1 MDFAFA
7 ESQAALAG
15 LCDDIF
21 EAERGGCSEGA
32 LHGDAVWKA
41 AAASGLTSLLVSEER
56 GGAGLGA
63 FDGCVV
69 AQRCG
74 AAGLVSPIANAMAT
88 RAAVE
93 ALCTAG
99 LRS

>member
-1 MDFAFA
+1 MDFAFTD
-7 ESQAALAG
+7 SQAALAG

-21 EAERGGCSEGA
+21 QADSGSRLETS
-32 LHGDAVWKA
+32 LPSDPLWKA
-41 AAASGLTSLLVSEER
+41 ASASGLTSLLVSEEG

-63 FDGCVV
+63 VDGCVV

-74 AAGLVSPIANAMAT
+74 MSGVLSPIANALSTGAT
-88 RAAVE
+88 VE

-99 LRS
+99 L